1 MCEVFTPRTKRFG
14 PIYTVCGLEFGNYR
28 VGTMAI
34 VVYVHGLES
43 SGARRREQLT
53 NTLYEFGFTSYKPT
67 RMSGCDPKQANGDA

>member
-1 MCEVFTPRTKRFG
+1 MT
-14 PIYTVCGLEFGNYR
+14 
-28 VGTMAI
+28 I

-67 RMSGCDPKQANGDA
+67 RMSGCDPQASEWGRLRGVCVRLCG